1 MFSSLLNK
9 LLKHHDLSE
18 EEAAEAMAE
27 IMAGK
32 AAPAQIGALLIGLA
46 MKGERPDEIVGLA
59 KTMRLNA
66 VKLTGSRSNVFDTC
80 GTGGDQSNT
89 FNVSSVAALVVAGS
103 EFRFEQSAGVLQG
116 HVALA
121 CQDAQRQIG
130 AMLQLLHALLQLHSL
145 EHFPAAAGGILLHA
159 LGQDLDDIAQ
169 DLGLRIRIRS
179 QRHVEGDALDE
190 QNIAYLLGLDRRRAV
205 LLGGDAHLADR
216 GDGVDFRQL
225 RVVLH

>member
-1 MFSSLLNK
+1 MIFVV
-9 LLKHHDLSE
+9 D
-18 EEAAEAMAE
+18 
-27 IMAGK
+27 
-32 AAPAQIGALLIGLA
+32 
-46 MKGERPDEIVGLA
+46 DE
-59 KTMRLNA
+59 
-66 VKLTGSRSNVFDTC
+66 D
-80 GTGGDQSNT
+80 
-89 FNVSSVAALVVAGS
+89 AALVVAGS
-103 EFRFEQSAGVLQG
+103 EFRFEQSAGALQG

-130 AMLQLLHALLQLHSL
+130 TMLQ
-145 EHFPAAAGGILLHA
+145 LLHA

-225 RVVLH
+225 RVVFCIRLRPGR